1 MAKSKAKPA
10 RTLAAKALTV
20 LTTLI
25 SAMSKKDDTFAKAE
39 ESTREAR
46 KSVVQHCR
54 EMGLTSSDFVA
65 PKKGGKGGTLTPM
78 QYDTLKASVAK
89 GYFSAKAIAMLQA
102 VPASLPKG
110 EAVAPYL
117 ARNTG
122 NRRYWVQQTG
132 SRMNDLK
139 GLLARSEAKLQAEKD
154 AAKEKKKP
162 QATKDQEQRASEDL
176 ALVNALTNV
185 YYLAMKKASGPIPN
199 SWDADAVGELIK
211 DAIVEVSGSM
221 KASQRSTIGDT
232 ELKASLKKNVTDKGV
247 KYAPKSK

>member
-10 RTLAAKALTV
+10 RTLAAKALST

-39 ESTREAR
+39 ASTQEAR

-54 EMGLTSSDFVA
+54 EMGLSSSDFVA

-162 QATKDQEQRASEDL
+162 QAKKDQEQRASEDIT
-176 ALVNALTNV
+176 VINALTNV
-185 YYLAMKKASGPIPN
+185 LFLVKKKASGSIPN
-199 SWDADAVGELIK
+199 SWDEGAVSELIES
-211 DAIVEVSGSM
+211 AIKEVGGSM

-232 ELKASLKKNVTDKGV
+232 EITASLKQNVTDKL
-247 KYAPKSK
+247 KSK

>member
-20 LTTLI
+20 LSTLI
-25 SAMSKKDDTFAKAE
+25 SSMSKKDDTYAKAE
-39 ESTREAR
+39 ASTQEAR

-65 PKKGGKGGTLTPM
+65 PKKDGTGGTLTPM
-78 QYDTLKASVAK
+78 QYDALKASVAK
-89 GYFSAKAIAMLQA
+89 GYFPAKAIAMLQA

-110 EAVAPYL
+110 DAVAPYL
-117 ARNTG
+117 ARTAG
-122 NRRYWVQQTG
+122 NRRYWTMQTG

-162 QATKDQEQRASEDL
+162 QAKKDQEQRASEDITV
-176 ALVNALTNV
+176 VNALTNV
-185 YYLAMKKASGPIPN
+185 YYLVMKKASGSIPN

-211 DAIVEVSGSM
+211 EAIAEVGGSM

-232 ELKASLKKNVTDKGV
+232 ELKESLKKNVTDKGV
-247 KYAPKSK
+247 KYTPKSK